1 MANHTA
7 VGLECQRL
15 SLATTKPCH
24 CCGRVLK
31 RDIRKKT
38 GRAMYRH
45 KCQHGEWCVAG
56 NGLVNV
62 HANTPRC
69 QECRKARH
77 AEDLAAIRAAE
88 RTTEITPGIAAALE
102 GERNRPLVRPKML
115 AKRP

>member
-15 SLATTKPCH
+15 SFATTKPCH

-45 KCQHGEWCVAG
+45 KCPHGEWCIAG

-69 QECRKARH
+69 RECRKAQQAGDIH
-77 AEDLAAIRAAE
+77 AAGLLE
-88 RTTEITPGIAAALE
+88 R
-102 GERNRPLVRPKML
+102 K
-115 AKRP
+115 K

>member
-15 SLATTKPCH
+15 SFATTKPCH

-45 KCQHGEWCVAG
+45 KCPHGEWCIAG

-69 QECRKARH
+69 RECRKAQQAGDIH
-77 AEDLAAIRAAE
+77 SADLRLQEAATLRGLLE
-88 RTTEITPGIAAALE
+88 RT
-102 GERNRPLVRPKML
+102 K
-115 AKRP
+115 